1 MSSRYQSRQK
11 YQFTKDFLPWFSV
24 DPNYGYTYTQDTA
37 QNISMG
43 LYHETTI
50 GQAIIN
56 RLTQKVVGSG
66 LTPMA
71 SPEVDFLGWSKE
83 TADKFQKQAEAYYRL
98 VTGNHDFDYYKHNNL
113 KQLQSQALKI
123 ILNSGDV
130 LLHRGYR
137 NNSEGKPAPYVQLIN
152 GRSVR
157 NPNYQQDT
165 KKLVGGVR
173 LEDDLEQGYYIM
185 VTDDMRADS
194 TEFKYVSKY
203 NPKTQKEDYIMIQ
216 LASPE
221 AGMVRGIPFLTA
233 VKDSLLQCN
242 KLTELHLS
250 KAIIQTIFTVFIERD
265 REPSPG
271 EESFKDKIRLG
282 VAEEESP
289 EQPAEPNDADYK
301 LGSGAIIEG
310 NPGEKMV
317 PIETKLNAE
326 EFSKALEII
335 LKLICAACG
344 LSYEELLCEFKS
356 SYSASRATINESEK
370 GYKTLREELCDQLMK
385 PIYEQVI
392 EFGIIEGKIE
402 APGFWDSELNRRAV
416 LAVSWVGVTP
426 TQVDPTKEI
435 KALKEALSA
444 GVVSREYICR
454 VLYNM
459 DFNEIAERLVKEEK
473 MLADLH
479 GETSK
484 SEENTDD
491 ASEDEDKDEQEDAD
505 SDDDKEGDEND

>member
-11 YQFTKDFLPWFSV
+11 YQFTKDFLPWFST
-24 DPNYGYTYTQDTA
+24 DPNYGYTFTQDTA
-37 QNISMG
+37 QNISTG
-43 LYHETTI
+43 LYYETTI

-71 SPEVDFLGWSKE
+71 SPEVDFLGWDRE
-83 TADKFQKQAEAYYRL
+83 TTAKFQRQAEAYYRL
-98 VTGNHDFDYYKHNNL
+98 VTGRRSFDYYGHNNL
-113 KQLQSQALKI
+113 KQLQSQAMKM

-130 LLHRGYR
+130 LLHLGYR
-137 NNSEGKPAPYVQLIN
+137 NNKEGKPSPYVQLIS
-152 GRSVR
+152 GRAVK
-157 NPNYQQDT
+157 NPNLQEDT
-165 KKLVGGVR
+165 KNLVGGVKIGD
-173 LEDDLEQGYYIM
+173 DDLEQGYYIM
-185 VTDDMRADS
+185 VTDDVRADS
-194 TEFKYVSKY
+194 TEFRYVSKF
-203 NPKTQKEDYIMIQ
+203 NPKTKKEDYIMIQ

-221 AGMVRGIPFLTA
+221 SGMTRGIPFLTA

-242 KLTELHLS
+242 KLIELHLS

-282 VAEEESP
+282 VAEEEDSGA
-289 EQPAEPNDADYK
+289 QPAEPNDADYK

-326 EFSKALEII
+326 EFSKATETI

-344 LSYEELLCEFKS
+344 MSYEELLCEFKS

-370 GYKTLREELCDQLMK
+370 GYKKLREELCDQLMK

-392 EFGIIEGKIE
+392 EFGIMEGKIE
-402 APGFWDSELNRRAV
+402 APGFFDSELNRCAV

-435 KALKEALSA
+435 KALTEALSN

-454 VLYNM
+454 TLYNM
-459 DFNEIAERLVKEEK
+459 DYNEVAERLIKEER
-473 MLADLH
+473 MLADLR
-479 GETSK
+479 
-484 SEENTDD
+484 EEEIT
-491 ASEDEDKDEQEDAD
+491 DEDQDGSEQDDEQD
-505 SDDDKEGDEND
+505 SNDDDNDEEGDEND